1 MNLNPPDFN
10 QSLYCLTSD
19 EVDLSHSQQ
28 VQSMCRSGVR
38 LIQLRSKVI
47 PFDLLFEE
55 AKKSVEICKT
65 FGATLIVNDFI
76 EVASRSGASG
86 IHLGYQD
93 ANAARAADLL
103 GKGGVIG
110 ETVHSLEEAKEVR
123 KRGVCSYVGL
133 GPVRESSTK
142 RTLQPRLTGKEIKEI
157 IHLLNPIPVYLIG
170 GLGLSD
176 FNLLESYGVTGICVC
191 SGLSKGKQFGVHLQA
206 FVEQSDKLK
215 LVKA

>member
-10 QSLYCLTSD
+10 HSLYCLTSD

-93 ANAARAADLL
+93 ASAAP
-103 GKGGVIG
+103 V
-110 ETVHSLEEAKEVR
+110 
-123 KRGVCSYVGL
+123 SYTHL
-133 GPVRESSTK
+133 
-142 RTLQPRLTGKEIKEI
+142 TLPTTR
-157 IHLLNPIPVYLIG
+157 
-170 GLGLSD
+170 
-176 FNLLESYGVTGICVC
+176 
-191 SGLSKGKQFGVHLQA
+191 
-206 FVEQSDKLK
+206 
-215 LVKA
+215 